1 MTTEPAT
8 PGQPAPTAGSRVL
21 VVGMVALITVG
32 AFEALAVSTA
42 MPVIAEALDGL
53 GLYAAAFSLTL
64 ATSVIGMVVAGA
76 LADRARPVQPLLVG
90 VVAFALGLLAA
101 GLATSMTVLLVGRAL
116 QGLGSGMFIVAL
128 YVIVARAFPAGQR
141 AKVLAAFSA
150 AWVVPSLVGPM
161 ISGFIVQTF
170 GWRWVFLA
178 VVVIAVPAA
187 VIIVMT
193 TWRVPAPD
201 MTADGASTGPL
212 PWRRFGLATLAGAG
226 VAAMSLGAATDGA
239 ARTALVAGGA
249 IVAAVAGT
257 PLLPRGT
264 LRAARGLPTVI
275 ALRGIVA
282 AAFFATEVFLPLILQ
297 TERHMSPAS
306 AGTILTVG
314 AVTWATGSAVR
325 GRGHWTPHD
334 LPAPRLD
341 AHRRRDRRRR
351 DPRAPRLPRRV
362 RLGRLGVRRLRDRHD
377 LPDARRPRVRPRRTA
392 RAGREHVR
400 APGVGLAHERVR
412 PRPLRDGRVSAR
424 RARRRRRL
432 RRRVR
437 GDAPAR
443 APRRR
448 HLAARRPVTPQP
460 TIRSRCISS
469 GTPAS

>member
-193 TWRVPAPD
+193 TWRVHAPD
-201 MTADGASTGPL
+201 MTADGASTGSL
-212 PWRRFGLATLAGAG
+212 PWRRFGLATVAGAG

-249 IVAAVAGT
+249 IVAGIAGT

-325 GRGHWTPHD
+325 GRGHWTPTTY
-334 LPAPRLD
+334 L
-341 AHRRRDRRRR
+341 
-351 DPRAPRLPRRV
+351 
-362 RLGRLGVRRLRDRHD
+362 RLGSTLIAVAIVAAATLVLPGSPVAFAWVGWACGGFGIGMIYPTLAVLVFDLAAPHEQGASTSALQVSDSLMSAFVLALSGTAVSALVAHVGVGGYAVGFAATL
-377 LPDARRPRVRPRRTA
+377 LLALLAVVISPRV
-392 RAGREHVR
+392 VR
-400 APGVGLAHERVR
+400 
-412 PRPLRDGRVSAR
+412 
-424 RARRRRRL
+424 
-432 RRRVR
+432 
-437 GDAPAR
+437 
-443 APRRR
+443 
-448 HLAARRPVTPQP
+448 
-460 TIRSRCISS
+460 
-469 GTPAS
+469 

>member
-1 MTTEPAT
+1 MTTDPSSPDQT
-8 PGQPAPTAGSRVL
+8 SPTAGSRVL

-42 MPVIAEALDGL
+42 MPTIAKALDGL

-64 ATSVIGMVVAGA
+64 ATSVVGMVVSGA
-76 LADRARPVQPLLVG
+76 LADRTRPVQPLLIGVG
-90 VVAFALGLLAA
+90 SFALGLLAA

-116 QGLGSGMFIVAL
+116 QGLGSGMFVVAL
-128 YVIVARAFPAGQR
+128 YVIVARAFPAEQR

-161 ISGFIVQTF
+161 IAGFIVQTF

-187 VIIVMT
+187 IIIVTT

-201 MTADGASTGPL
+201 AAADGGATGPL

-239 ARTALVAGGA
+239 ERIALVAGGA
-249 IVAAVAGT
+249 ALATAAGA

-264 LRAARGLPTVI
+264 FRAARGLPTVV

-282 AAFFATEVFLPLILQ
+282 AAFFASEVFLPLILQ
-297 TERHMSPAS
+297 TERHMTPAS

-325 GRGHWTPHD
+325 GRSHWSPTTYLRLGSSLIAVAIVAVATLT
-334 LPAPRLD
+334 LPASPTAIAWVGWACGGFGIGMIYPTLAVLVFDLSEPHEQGSNTSALQVSD
-341 AHRRRDRRRR
+341 ALMS
-351 DPRAPRLPRRV
+351 AFVLALSGTAV
-362 RLGRLGVRRLRDRHD
+362 TALVAQVGVGGYAVGFGATL
-377 LPDARRPRVRPRRTA
+377 LLALLAVAISPRV
-392 RAGREHVR
+392 VR
-400 APGVGLAHERVR
+400 AP
-412 PRPLRDGRVSAR
+412 
-424 RARRRRRL
+424 
-432 RRRVR
+432 
-437 GDAPAR
+437 
-443 APRRR
+443 
-448 HLAARRPVTPQP
+448 AAR
-460 TIRSRCISS
+460 
-469 GTPAS
+469 

>member
-325 GRGHWTPHD
+325 GRGHWSPTTY
-334 LPAPRLD
+334 L
-341 AHRRRDRRRR
+341 
-351 DPRAPRLPRRV
+351 
-362 RLGRLGVRRLRDRHD
+362 RLGSTLLAVAIVAAATLVLPGSPVAFAWVGWACGGFGIGMIYPTLAVLVFDLAAPHEQGASTSALQVSDSLMSAFVLALSGTAVSALVAHVGVGGYAVGFAATL
-377 LPDARRPRVRPRRTA
+377 LLALLAVVISPRV
-392 RAGREHVR
+392 VR
-400 APGVGLAHERVR
+400 
-412 PRPLRDGRVSAR
+412 
-424 RARRRRRL
+424 
-432 RRRVR
+432 
-437 GDAPAR
+437 
-443 APRRR
+443 
-448 HLAARRPVTPQP
+448 
-460 TIRSRCISS
+460 
-469 GTPAS
+469 